1 MIVAFLLFFAFAS
14 GCMKNEIGDDETAL
28 QEQATIRVGVSIR
41 ENNDPWMKKI
51 FSEMTVAAPDCEIE
65 LVDIE
70 GSINTAEE
78 QLQATLTLLDD
89 EIEQLILFPEDSSI
103 VEPITSAAA
112 EKGVSVILISHDG
125 VDNPLCAATFFLDF
139 RKEGELCANELFELS
154 GGHVLR
160 ILEITGPE
168 DSVVSAA
175 RAEGFREEAALHA
188 NLIIVDTIVSSFS
201 RADAQALVNDYLSG
215 TATSSK
221 LVFDAI
227 FATSDE
233 DGLGAMAALNVAGL
247 EPGRSIPIVSI
258 NGMQD
263 ALKAVFAGDY
273 SATVESARSLGTEII
288 DVARRIH
295 SNDLMGKTFIS
306 PYRVFNEDT
315 DDWSLTVALY
325 Y

>member
-1 MIVAFLLFFAFAS
+1 V
-14 GCMKNEIGDDETAL
+14 
-28 QEQATIRVGVSIR
+28 
-41 ENNDPWMKKI
+41 
-51 FSEMTVAAPDCEIE
+51 
-65 LVDIE
+65 
-70 GSINTAEE
+70 
-78 QLQATLTLLDD
+78 
-89 EIEQLILFPEDSSI
+89 
-103 VEPITSAAA
+103 
-112 EKGVSVILISHDG
+112 LISHDD
-125 VDNPLCAATFFLDF
+125 VSNPLCTATFFLDF
-139 RKEGELCANELFELS
+139 RKEGRLCANELFELS

-168 DSVVSAA
+168 DSAVSAA
-175 RAEGFREEAALHA
+175 RVEGFREEVALHA
-188 NLIIVDTIVSSFS
+188 NLIIVDTIVSSYS
-201 RADAQALVNDYLSG
+201 RTNAQALVNDYLSG

-233 DGLGAMAALNVAGL
+233 DGLGAMTALNVAGL
-247 EPGRSIPIVSI
+247 EPGKSVPIVSV

-263 ALKAVFAGDY
+263 ALKAVSAGDY

-288 DVARRIH
+288 DVVRRIQ